1 GPPLPVLVAFER
13 KTQRL
18 LTVVK
23 LGERETPDRSAE
35 ASKAW
40 LPVSTQVLT
49 ADLAEALGL
58 KDRKGVRITEGF
70 PDSTADRAGLRVGDV
85 ILTIDEQSIDASQ
98 PNQDEEIFPA
108 MVRKYKVGSR
118 VKLEIVRSGKPLT
131 LEAELAASPRST
143 REFVEYRN
151 SEFEFQARDLTF
163 QDRVQYQLSKD
174 QTGALI
180 TGVDKGGWAALARL
194 DVGDIVLSVDGHAV
208 EKTAALNQQM
218 KQIADTKPERVVFF
232 IRRGIHTLFLELE
245 PAWPAK

>member
-1 GPPLPVLVAFER
+1 
-13 KTQRL
+13 
-18 LTVVK
+18 
-23 LGERETPDRSAE
+23 
-35 ASKAW
+35 
-40 LPVSTQVLT
+40 
-49 ADLAEALGL
+49 
-58 KDRKGVRITEGF
+58 
-70 PDSTADRAGLRVGDV
+70 
-85 ILTIDEQSIDASQ
+85 
-98 PNQDEEIFPA
+98 

-131 LEAELAASPRST
+131 LEAELAPSPRST

-180 TGVDKGGWAALARL
+180 TGVDRGGWAALARL

-208 EKTAALNQQM
+208 EKTAALSQQM